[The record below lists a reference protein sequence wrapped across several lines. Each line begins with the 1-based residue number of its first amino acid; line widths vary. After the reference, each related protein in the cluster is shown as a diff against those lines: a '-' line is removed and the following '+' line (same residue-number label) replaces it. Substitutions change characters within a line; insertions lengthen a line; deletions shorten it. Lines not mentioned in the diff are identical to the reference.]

1 MSRAR
6 LVVAP
11 AAKLPPPGT
20 ATIEVFAC
28 DLDHPAGERAVRQFG
43 GEPLVTRLREHGIR
57 WLGIVAGPGGV
68 IVVPYETEADFLE
81 LGAHALDITPYMPG
95 PVVVLPFGGP
105 ELRRK
110 LIAAARER
118 ELETADAEGNA

>member
-1 MSRAR
+1 MSRVR

-20 ATIEVFAC
+20 AAVELFAC
-28 DLDHPAGERAVRQFG
+28 DLGHPAGERAVRQFG
-43 GEPLVTRLREHGIR
+43 GEPLVTRLRKHGNR
-57 WLGIVAGPGGV
+57 WVGIVAGPGGV
-68 IVVPYETEADFLE
+68 IVVPYETEANLLE

-95 PVVVLPFGGP
+95 PVVMLPFGGP

-110 LIAAARER
+110 LLAAARER
-118 ELETADAEGNA
+118 ELEMADAEGLA

>member
-1 MSRAR
+1 
-6 LVVAP
+6 

-20 ATIEVFAC
+20 AAVELIAC
-28 DLDHPAGERAVRQFG
+28 DFAHPAGERAVRQFG
-43 GEPLVTRLREHGIR
+43 GVLLVPRLREHGIR

-68 IVVPYETEADFLE
+68 IVVPYNTETEFLRI
-81 LGAHALDITPYMPG
+81 GAHALDIAPYMPG

-105 ELRRK
+105 ELRGK

-118 ELETADAEGNA
+118 ELETVEAEG